1 MNACKRGLVPFKLQ
15 NILAVVCLSLFLATT
30 SAAKSNAFQIN
41 YLNIVQLGD
50 ELRLDA
56 EIDYQLNSEVKEA
69 LINGIPMFF
78 QVEVQIKRLRKWSWG
93 KTITD
98 ITQTHVLKY
107 HALSKQYIWEN
118 LDTGAN
124 DTFPDL
130 DSALTHQGTITAM
143 YIAETANLSQAGKYV
158 VQLRSSLLTS
168 KLPLPLR
175 VKSYFSSKWQLNSRW
190 YEWPL

>member
-1 MNACKRGLVPFKLQ
+1 MNTCRRILARRKLQ
-15 NILAVVCLSLFLATT
+15 NILAVVCFSLFLAAT
-30 SAAKSNAFQIN
+30 SAAKNNAFVIN
-41 YLNIVQLGD
+41 YLNIAQLEN

-69 LINGIPMFF
+69 LENGIPMLF
-78 QVEVQIKRLRKWSWG
+78 QVEVQIKQLRKWRWG

-98 ITQTHVLKY
+98 IKQTHMLKY

-143 YIAETANLSQAGKYV
+143 FIAETANLSQVGNYV
-158 VQLRSSLLTS
+158 VQLRSSLLTN

-175 VKSYFSSKWQLNSRW
+175 VKSYFSPKWQLSSGW
-190 YEWPL
+190 HEWPL

>member
-30 SAAKSNAFQIN
+30 SAAKSNAFEIN